1 MTIHQLSIF
10 MPNEHGRLSAVLN
23 VLREADIQLIATTI
37 ADTSDFGIY
46 RIICNEPVR
55 AYEEL
60 KSKGVNVSLTD
71 VFAIELDD
79 KPGSAA
85 DVVERLSKDGVEV
98 AYMYSFL
105 LGGKGIMVFRAKD
118 AEKARESIVLNE
130 LKFIAEKD
138 LSKMG

>member
-10 MPNEHGRLSAVLN
+10 MANQHGSLSAVLK

-46 RIICNEPVR
+46 RVICNEPVR

-105 LGGKGIMVFRAKD
+105 LGGKGIMVFWAKD

>member
-60 KSKGVNVSLTD
+60 KGKGVNVSLTD

-85 DVVERLSKDGVEV
+85 DAVERLSKDGVEV

-105 LGGKGIMVFRAKD
+105 LGGKGIMVFKAKD
-118 AEKARESIVLNE
+118 AEKAHESIVLNE

-138 LSKMG
+138 LSEMG

>member
-46 RIICNEPVR
+46 RVICNEPVR

-71 VFAIELDD
+71 VFAMELDD

>member
-60 KSKGVNVSLTD
+60 KGKGVNVSLTD

-85 DVVERLSKDGVEV
+85 AAVERLSNDGVDI

-105 LGGKGIMVFRAKD
+105 LGGKGIMVFRANNSD
-118 AEKARESIVLNE
+118 KAQESVMLNG

-138 LSKMG
+138 LSKLG

>member
-10 MPNEHGRLSAVLN
+10 MANQHGSLSAVLK

-60 KSKGVNVSLTD
+60 KGKGVNVSLTD

-85 DVVERLSKDGVEV
+85 AAVERLSNDGVDI

-105 LGGKGIMVFRAKD
+105 LGGKGIMVFRANNSD
-118 AEKARESIVLNE
+118 KAQESVMLNG

-138 LSKMG
+138 LSKLG

>member
-71 VFAIELDD
+71 VFAMELDD

>member
-46 RIICNEPVR
+46 RVICNEPVR

-60 KSKGVNVSLTD
+60 KGKGVNVSLTD
-71 VFAIELDD
+71 VFAMELDD

>member
-85 DVVERLSKDGVEV
+85 AAVERLSNDGVDI

-105 LGGKGIMVFRAKD
+105 LGGKGIMVFRANNSD
-118 AEKARESIVLNE
+118 KAQESVMLNG

-138 LSKMG
+138 LSKLG